1 MLSVSEAAEL
11 ISVDE
16 AEAEVVSDS
25 RGTDV
30 VAALEVSL
38 AMLELTP
45 AELVGLTVSE
55 VDSTELV
62 ALEAD
67 ADEDS
72 VELDTAIELDAVE
85 LASELVDSV
94 DEEAMELVSLDEDD
108 VVEIVGVTTGA
119 VVADCCDVVT
129 SVDVPV

>member
-1 MLSVSEAAEL
+1 M
-11 ISVDE
+11 DE
-16 AEAEVVSDS
+16 ADAEVVSDS

-38 AMLELTP
+38 AMLELT
-45 AELVGLTVSE
+45 ASE
-55 VDSTELV
+55 ADSTELV
-62 ALEAD
+62 ALEPD

-108 VVEIVGVTTGA
+108 VVEIVGVITGA